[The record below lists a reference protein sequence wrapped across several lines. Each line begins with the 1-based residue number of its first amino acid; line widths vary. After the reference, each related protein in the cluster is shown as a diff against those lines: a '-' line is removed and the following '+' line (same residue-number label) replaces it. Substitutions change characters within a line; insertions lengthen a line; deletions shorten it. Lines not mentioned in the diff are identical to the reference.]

1 MANHTKLGLQNMCR
15 NVATVRSC
23 FAFLSEMG
31 RERKKSV
38 GPHNV
43 PRIRENLEH
52 GISSISRTVI
62 DRPSCSSC
70 EEVPGAFFSSTHD
83 GKTLNNPFV
92 LMPAKPS
99 GHRDSNSPLSYDA
112 GSDSA
117 RGFTTLSTFL
127 LFVAMTNDNSFL
139 RVRLFKSCQDKPGV
153 YLSAHYSTPVIAR
166 KLNSGASTRHPLLLD
181 VLKIEGMTQ
190 NDGVF
195 SVDRLNHRFLRENFP
210 VFILFCRYVRGRDIH
225 VDVVEIDGFIKLIH
239 PDTIQY

>member
-1 MANHTKLGLQNMCR
+1 MK
-15 NVATVRSC
+15 RSC
-23 FAFLSEMG
+23 HGKPHQVGAPKHVPQRGDGSELFEFLSEMG
-31 RERKKSV
+31 GKGRDQFLHLR

-127 LFVAMTNDNSFL
+127 LFVAMTNDDSFL
-139 RVRLFKSCQDKPGV
+139 RERLFKSCQDKPGV

-166 KLNSGASTRHPLLLD
+166 KLNSGASL
-181 VLKIEGMTQ
+181 
-190 NDGVF
+190 
-195 SVDRLNHRFLRENFP
+195 RL
-210 VFILFCRYVRGRDIH
+210 
-225 VDVVEIDGFIKLIH
+225 
-239 PDTIQY
+239 